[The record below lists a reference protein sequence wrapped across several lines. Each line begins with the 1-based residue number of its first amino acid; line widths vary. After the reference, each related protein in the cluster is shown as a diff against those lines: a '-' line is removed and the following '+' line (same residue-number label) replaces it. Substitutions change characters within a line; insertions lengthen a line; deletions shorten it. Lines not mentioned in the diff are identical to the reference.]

1 MRELKAHEQILA
13 IFRENNILHYLSTHN
28 YIAPD
33 LENAVHSTPLAADVE
48 AMKAGAHDVVSLKHD
63 EGAVAD
69 QISNRRVVMFVVR
82 NTKRRLYD

>member
-33 LENAVHSTPLAADVE
+33 LENAVHPTPLAADVE

-63 EGAVAD
+63 EGGSSRGSD
-69 QISNRRVVMFVVR
+69 FKPSGGNVR
-82 NTKRRLYD
+82 GT